1 MIAVSLLQA
10 SSEAHSAN
18 ATRPATAIVHDST
31 DARVIVFRI
40 APGQSVSPHRS
51 ASTVM
56 LMVLSGRGIV
66 TGGDG
71 ERAVTR
77 GDLITYEPNEL
88 HGMHSTT
95 EELSLVAIIAPRP
108 GSQRADSVSAGG
120 V

>member
-1 MIAVSLLQA
+1 MIVLGMPQA
-10 SSEAHSAN
+10 SAEAHSAN
-18 ATRPATAIVHDST
+18 ATRPATAVVHDST

-56 LMVLSGRGIV
+56 LLVLSGRGIV

-108 GSQRADSVSAGG
+108 GSQRAEPVSIGA